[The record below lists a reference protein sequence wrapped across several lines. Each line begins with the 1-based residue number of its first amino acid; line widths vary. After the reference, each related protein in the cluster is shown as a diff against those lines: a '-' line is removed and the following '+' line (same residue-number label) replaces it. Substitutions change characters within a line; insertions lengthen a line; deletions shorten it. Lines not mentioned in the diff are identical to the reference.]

1 MPGLP
6 GIKLGPNCLEREF
19 TMANLSGTRTEKN
32 LMSAFA
38 GECQA
43 AARYSYFA
51 KKARKEGFEKIAAVF
66 ERTAEEEQ
74 AHASVYY
81 KFLPGPECKVEAVY
95 GVPGNKSTAENLL
108 AAGVGEHEEWAVLYP
123 QFAEIAREEGFKNV
137 ARAFDSIATIEKH
150 HKSRYS
156 KLAGH
161 LADGT
166 LFKRSEPVVWRCLKC
181 GYLHEGPEAP
191 AVCPACAHVQGY
203 FEVFA
208 EAV

>member
-1 MPGLP
+1 MAA
-6 GIKLGPNCLEREF
+6 F
-19 TMANLSGTRTEKN
+19 T
-32 LMSAFA
+32 

-43 AARYSYFA
+43 AARYAYFA

-66 ERTAEEEQ
+66 DRTAEEERS
-74 AHASVYY
+74 HASVYY

-95 GVPGNKSTAENLL
+95 GVPGNKSTHENLL
-108 AAGVGEHEEWAVLYP
+108 AAAGGEHEESAVVYP
-123 QFAEIAREEGFKNV
+123 QFAEIAREEGFKNI
-137 ARAFDSIATIEKH
+137 ARALDAIALIEKH

-161 LADGT
+161 LAEGT

-181 GYLHEGPEAP
+181 GYLHEGLEAP
-191 AVCPACAHVQGY
+191 SVCPACAHPQGY